1 MLYPFAYC
9 THSSH
14 HPPVTPPGTL
24 DALLAVFSQA
34 FVAESHV
41 PPLAHRKAS

>member
-14 HPPVTPPGTL
+14 YPAVTPPGTL

-34 FVAESHV
+34 FVVEDQ
-41 PPLAHRKAS
+41 PPAHQKRS